1 MTSLIRT
8 SSFSRSS
15 RVGFDIPYRMVE
27 GAVDALSGVYLVYT
41 GHLLHADKAADDSSV
56 ERKEAL

>member
-1 MTSLIRT
+1 MVFPNSYIEFL
-8 SSFSRSS
+8 SFLK
-15 RVGFDIPYRMVE
+15 VGFDIPYRMVE